1 MTKRLSLIVFGLLFL
16 FSVRAQESIKYLADK
31 PGKFFIQNN
40 IGKCPGQDV
49 GSLTKNMTA
58 IAEWVHLNNPAMNP
72 PTGFDASVN
81 LFGNVC
87 DQIVKNEDFGI
98 SSRIGFTFRY
108 FYIENGVSHTA
119 TDWAAHGTEF
129 FINNPLA
136 LIASRFD
143 ESGFDTD
150 DPPQLKQPL
159 EKALENLKRYY
170 SINPVE
176 KEIVPGVRLYAGGY
190 ILIFNPNR
198 PDICIPVTVREVME
212 ARLDYYNVKQEI
224 DGINYEKNRAAW
236 AKMGFKPEISSQL
249 KVYDAIKA
257 EYDNF
262 TTEELSEWAYSS
274 SEEGISMINAKRRGA
289 PVVRFNPD
297 CWDKSIPPSAIQFMS
312 FEYRP
317 AAASELESFLERNDG
332 LVDYVGLF
340 YNQLP
345 IEKMGYLLKF

>member
-1 MTKRLSLIVFGLLFL
+1 MKTITLLLSFVLILIPSFVKAQNSTEFL
-16 FSVRAQESIKYLADK
+16 PDK
-31 PGKFFIQNN
+31 PGTYFIKNN
-40 IGKCPGQDV
+40 LGKCPGQDV
-49 GSLTKNMTA
+49 GALTKNLTG
-58 IAEWVHLNNPAMNP
+58 ITDWVRLNNPAMNP

-87 DQIVKNEDFGI
+87 DQTVKNEDFGV
-98 SSRIGFTFRY
+98 SCRIGFTFRY

-129 FINNPLA
+129 FINSPLA

-143 ESGFDTD
+143 EKGFDTD

-159 EKALENLKRYY
+159 EKALANLKRYY

-176 KEIVPGVRLYAGGY
+176 REIAPGVQLYAGGNM
-190 ILIFNPNR
+190 LIFNPDR
-198 PDICIPVTVREVME
+198 PDFYIPVTVREVME
-212 ARLDYYNVKQEI
+212 AKLDYYNVKQEI
-224 DGINYEKNRAAW
+224 DGINYEKTLAEW

-249 KVYDAIKA
+249 KVYDAIKT
-257 EYDNF
+257 EYESF
-262 TTEELSEWAYSS
+262 TADELNEWAYSS
-274 SEEGISMINAKRRGA
+274 SDEGISMINAQRRGA

-297 CWDKSIPPSAIQFMS
+297 CWDKSMPTSAIQFIS

-317 AAASELESFLERNDG
+317 AAAPELESFVERNDG
-332 LVDYVGLF
+332 LADYVGLF

-345 IEKMGYLLKF
+345 VEEMVKLIR